1 MRKFLGLFVAAGL
14 LVSAAAVVSAPAGAA
29 AGTSCKT
36 GGGSAT
42 FAPPLPDVSSKKK
55 VKDVLK
61 SSGKVAGCSGA
72 VKTGT
77 ITGVSPKSTGSNCT
91 TLATP
96 TKTPTKVTLTV
107 KWNKGESSTIAAQLK
122 QIPKVAVT
130 TQTVSGPVTK
140 GQFKGL
146 KLSGKFTYTLPKGAC
161 GKGHALA
168 KLTYKDVGAI
178 VIK

>member
-1 MRKFLGLFVAAGL
+1 MRKFAGFFM
-14 LVSAAAVVSAPAGAA
+14 AAALIVPAAVIVGQPAGAA

-36 GGGSAT
+36 GSGSAT
-42 FAPPLPDVSSKKK
+42 FTPPLPDVSSKKK

-61 SSGKVAGCSGA
+61 TSGKVAGCSGA
-72 VKTGT
+72 VKSGT
-77 ITGVSPKSTGSNCT
+77 ITGVAPKSTGSNCT

-96 TKTPTKVTLTV
+96 TKVPTKVTLTV
-107 KWNKGESSTIAAQLK
+107 KWNKGLASTVAAQLK

-130 TQTVSGPVTK
+130 TQAVSGTVTK

-161 GKGHALA
+161 GKGHPLA